1 VLVEDDVMVGG
12 AAALGEEVGGAAVDD
27 GDGHTGR
34 RGGVLADDGGVLV
47 EVGGDRRGLA
57 ENNGALV
64 EDSVVV
70 GGAAE
75 LGEGSGGARGKILAT
90 RRFRF
95 VHAGT
100 SKIFRLWLVYIKER
114 NTGGPHYP
122 PTSSDPHRWRA
133 S

>member
-1 VLVEDDVMVGG
+1 VLVEVGGSHRGLAKKGGVLVEDDVMVGG
-12 AAALGEEVGGAAVDD
+12 AVALGEEVGGAAVDD

-47 EVGGDRRGLA
+47 EVGGNRRGLA

-64 EDSVVV
+64 EDNVVV

-95 VHAGT
+95 VFTPGLRKF
-100 SKIFRLWLVYIKER
+100 SDFGWYI
-114 NTGGPHYP
+114 
-122 PTSSDPHRWRA
+122 
-133 S
+133 